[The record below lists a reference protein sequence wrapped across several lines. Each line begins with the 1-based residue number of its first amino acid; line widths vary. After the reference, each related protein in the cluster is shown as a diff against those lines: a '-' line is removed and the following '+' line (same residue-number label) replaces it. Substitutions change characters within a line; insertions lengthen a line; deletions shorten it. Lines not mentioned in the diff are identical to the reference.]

1 MRDLDTIRLY
11 RRAGLTKFITG
22 FESYSE
28 PVLRHM
34 KKYTNV
40 DGVREIF
47 ENVRQVNKENE
58 GTEFSWPLK
67 FGMQLII
74 GYLNEGEEDFQK
86 TMDFVEEFHDCMD
99 EVVTCSA
106 FLIHEPL
113 RIRWAEKEGQYLE
126 YINGVNFS
134 TKWNTPMD
142 RLDRLERIENLFKR
156 INLPYSIY
164 NRGLYLELKEEQERE
179 QQSDIEIS
187 NEITTIEEPI
197 ILFEDL
203 NDIPKPQYGKKLI

>member
-1 MRDLDTIRLY
+1 
-11 RRAGLTKFITG
+11 
-22 FESYSE
+22 
-28 PVLRHM
+28 
-34 KKYTNV
+34 
-40 DGVREIF
+40 
-47 ENVRQVNKENE
+47 
-58 GTEFSWPLK
+58 
-67 FGMQLII
+67 
-74 GYLNEGEEDFQK
+74 
-86 TMDFVEEFHDCMD
+86 MDFVEEFHDCMD

-164 NRGLYLELKEEQERE
+164 NRGLYLELKEEQ
-179 QQSDIEIS
+179 D
-187 NEITTIEEPI
+187 
-197 ILFEDL
+197 
-203 NDIPKPQYGKKLI
+203 KLKSESTLM